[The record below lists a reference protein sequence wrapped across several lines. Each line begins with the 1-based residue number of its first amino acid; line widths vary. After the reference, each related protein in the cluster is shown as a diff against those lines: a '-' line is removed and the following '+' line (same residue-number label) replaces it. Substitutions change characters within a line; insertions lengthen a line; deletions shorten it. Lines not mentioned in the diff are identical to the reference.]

1 MKADL
6 KAGVDNFLDPRTLF
20 SLAEPASISVPINSK
35 GALADAFTDFHQA
48 PKDKGDGKP
57 ITSREAALC
66 RSHRPIRSKP
76 VRRR

>member
-6 KAGVDNFLDPRTLF
+6 KARVDNFLDTRTRF
-20 SLAEPASISVPINSK
+20 GGVEPGFIRVPINSK

-76 VRRR
+76 ARRR